1 MTYFANCT
9 ASFNPTDF
17 VIVRSGDV
25 HPLPGPNRQ
34 TNSAML
40 DIPKDLKSNIKV
52 AHLNFRSL
60 KSRVHFCLVK
70 ETILQN
76 KFDIFTISETWTDST
91 VSDSSLEISDYQ
103 FFRQDR
109 GSHKSGGGLCIYA
122 KLNLKITVLDDLSL
136 TCEDGFQRLWLRV
149 QCRSHKSFL
158 VCNTYRP
165 PDTPTSCFENLAK
178 SFIDALLVDL
188 DIIILG
194 DLNCNLL
201 ASSPEAKSLREFI
214 STFNLN
220 QLVKKPTRITETT
233 ISLIDVIMTTNKN
246 IVSLCDHHL
255 IYVVLTLKTPRL
267 KPSYITIRSYSNYNA
282 ERFREDLAFVPFHMI
297 SMFDDLDDQVD
308 TFNAMFLDVLNEHVP
323 RSRGL
328 R

>member
-1 MTYFANCT
+1 MKLRDCPTFLLAIFLKSRVAYSANCT
-9 ASFNPTDF
+9 ASVNPMDV

-40 DIPKDLKSNIKV
+40 TIPTELKSNIKA
-52 AHLNFRSL
+52 AHLNVRSL

-76 KFDIFTISETWTDST
+76 KFDIHAISETWTDLT
-91 VSDSSLEISDYQ
+91 VSGASLEISGYQ
-103 FFRQDR
+103 FSRQDR
-109 GSHKSGGGLCIYA
+109 GSHKNGGGLYIYA

-136 TCEDGFQRLWLRV
+136 ACEDGFKQLWLRV

-158 VCNTYRP
+158 VCNTLSTST
-165 PDTPTSCFENLAK
+165 DTPTSCFENLAE
-178 SFIDALLVDL
+178 SFVDALLMEL

-201 ASSPEAKSLREFI
+201 ASSLETKSLREFI

-220 QLVKKPTRITETT
+220 QLVEKPTRITETT
-233 ISLIDVIMTTNKN
+233 ISLIDVMMTTNKN
-246 IVSLCDHHL
+246 IVSLCDVLSCSTSNHHL
-255 IYVVLTLKTPRL
+255 IYLVLTLKTPRL

-282 ERFREDLAFVPFHMI
+282 ERFHEDLAYLYH
-297 SMFDDLDDQVD
+297 S
-308 TFNAMFLDVLNEHVP
+308 T
-323 RSRGL
+323 
-328 R
+328 